1 MKLVQAFMDALK
13 AFKHVVISFSS
24 VSLALQC
31 LLNHI
36 LNIFVSKVFAL
47 KEEID
52 CHAY

>member
-13 AFKHVVISFSS
+13 AFEHVVISFSN

-52 CHAY
+52 YHAC